1 MEYTTAHHIWKT
13 QLHTIYGIHSRNWKE
28 DGVCNALQVEFLYG
42 RQSIRPLR
50 TFTAGEPNAALLW
63 LAFHPAVWVA
73 T

>member
-1 MEYTTAHHIWKT
+1 MEYTVGTGRRMEYAMHF
-13 QLHTIYGIHSRNWKE
+13 
-28 DGVCNALQVEFLYG
+28 QVEFLYG